1 MTKFYTSDRVTG
13 NKIEMLDTI
22 EEAREAIRGYEEE
35 DKANGCFEADYY
47 AIEDEDY
54 ITVESGLYANP
65 DYIDVR
71 SGEVK

>member
-1 MTKFYTSDRVTG
+1 MKKFYTSDRVTG
-13 NKIEMLDTI
+13 AAIEMFDTI
-22 EEAREAIRGYEEE
+22 EEAREAIKRYEEE
-35 DKANGCFEADYY
+35 DKANGCLEADYY

-54 ITVESGLYANP
+54 ITVESDLYANP